1 MPCLG
6 SRCSWAGS
14 SRTVTRSAS
23 PWEGEWAAALQVD
36 AVYWGGGGESYVEV
50 CVGELGVLVGDDGE
64 GTAEAATCST
74 SWGQDYRVSLA
85 VDVDDEGIAT
95 GTVSLD
101 GDLGLPPV
109 EPAELEGASEDGR
122 LELEGISRVGDD
134 LDATQARLLLTLE
147 RMD

>member
-1 MPCLG
+1 M
-6 SRCSWAGS
+6 
-14 SRTVTRSAS
+14 
-23 PWEGEWAAALQVD
+23 
-36 AVYWGGGGESYVEV
+36 
-50 CVGELGVLVGDDGE
+50 LVGDDGE

-74 SWGQDYRVSLA
+74 CWGQDYRVSLA